1 MENVR
6 RQAYPPLL
14 LQSGLHDSRVGYWE
28 PAKWTQRVRA
38 VNTGPHPVVFKCEMD
53 EGHTGAMDRYK
64 YIKQRAFELAWAL
77 DCLGIGV

>member
-1 MENVR
+1 MEIEESPI
-6 RQAYPPLL
+6 ACTHPSLP
-14 LQSGLHDSRVGYWE
+14 
-28 PAKWTQRVRA
+28 
-38 VNTGPHPVVFKCEMD
+38 PVVFKCEMD